1 MKWEGGKAS
10 GLDGIAVEILK
21 YDDVYTAGYLVRV
34 FYRRM
39 GTGVV
44 SDD

>member
-10 GLDGIAVEILK
+10 GLDGIGVEILK
-21 YDDVYTAGYLVRV
+21 YDDVCTAGHLVRI

-39 GTGVV
+39 ETGVV